1 MKKQQ
6 SVWFWPIFLLILSGN
21 VLAQTTTS
29 FGPYA
34 HTVGNQTYQATGT
47 FTNQTW
53 GEVTL
58 VLSLKNT
65 GTSAIDVSGGSEVW
79 FTGSTQPTVVSYPSL
94 GGLSYPESGVITA
107 LPRGNAKLIQTNITF
122 PTESWANRMLA
133 PGQTFSINYN
143 LGSGITAGE
152 FSTLA
157 QSVRLYA
164 NGWPRPNLYVPLTIN
179 LSGTGNQPG
188 TVNIL
193 NKTTSTTSTERITSG
208 TVVNVFEG
216 DELAIWGSNFT
227 VGNTLYT
234 SSYTA
239 QNPLLVRAGQMSAV
253 TLPFS
258 ASVIPSGAIT
268 VSVGGLPTGASAK
281 LTLTGATYPVSKEVS
296 LVNGTNTLPAMPYDT
311 YTVSVNRYANE
322 TANIIAVPTYPAN
335 YAWQGGSTPPLSVS
349 FSAATIKPFGV
360 DGWPKYLAMGSITL
374 GDETNDLP
382 LSKAPLNAIFKYS
395 GSGMGDTSFLL
406 DDSSPGFP
414 TTRTITQARRLE
426 ERYASLYPGVAPP
439 TVMPVMVHYTAQASG
454 GGIGEPD
461 VYNDAHLQIH
471 YRNLIRETKK
481 LLSYRDAAHPFP
493 GTFVLSPDLLG
504 AQQQSNTP
512 NSFSDY
518 EIFNHFIPVNE
529 QIRSAFEA
537 EGLSTAS
544 LPVFTQNWPGY
555 YQSMNYV
562 IKTIGQGA
570 IKYGWQ
576 INVWATGTS
585 LWMYDQTN
593 QAGPRQAQTQ
603 AQAITAFVNGKM
615 GAFSGPWKPDFV
627 VMDRYEADCF
637 SVRGQNYAYN
647 TRAWDRFVEF
657 SGAIGKNL
665 SLPVMLWQI
674 PGGHLV
680 TNNETI
686 QNYDIN
692 GHSSASA
699 TYFLGDA
706 NVGVGTA
713 NVRPAVLSLPL
724 RPINTVYNTTATTIG
739 EWLNQTPN
747 YDYGKSQ
754 LQKLADNN
762 IFSILWGGG
771 ETIAVAPIGTNGN
784 DDGWL
789 AAKLLTYS
797 QNERVYPLGT
807 TPPTPVTV
815 VECTAAPAVA
825 LGSPV
830 VSGTAPASITLT
842 ATASVS
848 CGAVTKV
855 EFYNGGNLLGSS
867 TASPYRIVWSNVGA
881 GAYTLTAKAY
891 ANSAITTSAP
901 VPVSVSAGT
910 NVTLTQTSVCAGI
923 AAWNTTQTYAAA
935 GQKVTYGGRLYES
948 MYWTQGNAPASPY
961 VPGAPWKDM
970 GACGTGQGRIGAIE
984 PAANQPIKA
993 YPNPTDGRLTV
1004 EFYVNETDTAIRFD
1018 IVDLTGKRVF
1028 RVQDTF
1034 AKGHQKKTLHL
1045 TGLIPQLYIL
1055 QLTTGLGHKIGM
1067 QSFLFG
1073 H

>member
-6 SVWFWPIFLLILSGN
+6 SVWLWSILFLILSGN

-34 HTVGNQTYQATGT
+34 YTVGNKTYQATST
-47 FTNQTW
+47 FTTQTW

-58 VLSLKNT
+58 VLSLRNT
-65 GTSAIDVSGGSEVW
+65 GASAIDMGRSDVSGGSEVW
-79 FTGSTQPTVVSYPSL
+79 FTVEASNRPTPPTLVYYPSL
-94 GGLSYPESGVITA
+94 GGLSYPESSNITA
-107 LPRGNAKLIQTNITF
+107 LSRGNTKLIQTKITF
-122 PTESWANRMLA
+122 PAESWANRLLA

-143 LGSGITAGE
+143 LGSGITPGE

-179 LSGTGNQPG
+179 LSGTNNQPG

-193 NKTTSTTSTERITSG
+193 DKNTGTTSTERITTG

-216 DELAIWGSNFT
+216 DDLAIWGSNFT

-234 SSYTA
+234 SVYTA
-239 QNPLLVRAGQMSAV
+239 QNPLLVRAGRSDVSAVSSV
-253 TLPFS
+253 TLPYS
-258 ASVIPSGAIT
+258 ASVIASGTIT
-268 VSVGGLPTGASAK
+268 VSVSGLPAGASAK
-281 LTLTGATYPVSKEVS
+281 LTLTGATYPVAKELS
-296 LVNGTNTLPAMPYDT
+296 LTNGTNTLAVMPFDT
-311 YTVSVNRYANE
+311 YTVFVNRYANE
-322 TANIIAVPTYPAN
+322 VANSIAIPTHTDRYV
-335 YAWQGGSTPPLSVS
+335 WSGVSTPALSVS

-382 LSKAPLNAIFKYS
+382 LGKAPLNAIFKYS
-395 GSGMGDTSFLL
+395 GSGMGDTGQLL

-426 ERYASLYPGVAPP
+426 AQYANLYPGIAPP

-461 VYNDAHLQIH
+461 VYNDANLQIH

-481 LLSYRDAAHPFP
+481 LLSYKDAAHPFP

-512 NSFSDY
+512 NSFSDD
-518 EIFNHFIPVNE
+518 EIYNHPIPVNE
-529 QIRSAFEA
+529 QIRSAFVA

-544 LPVFTQNWPGY
+544 LPVFSQNWPGY
-555 YQSMNYV
+555 YQSINYL
-562 IKTIGQGA
+562 IKNIGQGA

-593 QAGPRQAQTQ
+593 QAQTQ

-615 GAFSGPWKPDFV
+615 GAFSGAWKPDFV

-637 SVRGQNYAYN
+637 SVRGQHYAYN
-647 TRAWDRFVEF
+647 TQAWDRFVEF

-665 SLPVMLWQI
+665 GLPVMLWQI

-680 TNNETI
+680 TKNETI
-686 QNYDIN
+686 KNYDLN

-713 NVRPAVLSLPL
+713 NVRPTVLSLPL

-771 ETIAVAPIGTNGN
+771 ETIAVAPIGTNGD

-797 QNERVYPLGT
+797 QNERVYPLAGT

-815 VECTAAPAVA
+815 VPPTNTSLCAGVSAWNAATVYAPA
-825 LGSPV
+825 
-830 VSGTAPASITLT
+830 
-842 ATASVS
+842 
-848 CGAVTKV
+848 GA
-855 EFYNGGNLLGSS
+855 
-867 TASPYRIVWSNVGA
+867 
-881 GAYTLTAKAY
+881 
-891 ANSAITTSAP
+891 
-901 VPVSVSAGT
+901 
-910 NVTLTQTSVCAGI
+910 
-923 AAWNTTQTYAAA
+923 
-935 GQKVTYGGRLYES
+935 KVTYQGRLYQNT
-948 MYWTQGNAPASPY
+948 YWTQGNTPVTPY
-961 VPGAPWKDM
+961 VMGAPWKDLGSC
-970 GACGTGQGRIGAIE
+970 GAGQGRIGITE
-984 PAANQPIKA
+984 PEAGQLVKA
-993 YPNPTDGRLTV
+993 YPNPTDGLLTV
-1004 EFYVNETDTAIRFD
+1004 EFYVNEANTDVRFD
-1018 IVDLTGKRVF
+1018 IVDLTGKRVYLS
-1028 RVQDTF
+1028 RATF
-1034 AKGHQKKTLHL
+1034 AKGNQKKTLQL
-1045 TGLIPQLYIL
+1045 PILFPQLYIL
-1055 QLTTGLGHKIGM
+1055 QVTTDSGQEIGR
-1067 QSFLFG
+1067 QTFVYLR
-1073 H
+1073 